1 MRYIIYYF
9 QDQYPYR
16 EKVPTRNFPLEG
28 LFYFLDYKEN
38 ECWIKLEEDEND
50 PRKVIIWSTSHLKE
64 FIVSSTRYPKES
76 FAFDEEKSEQYH
88 EYGRKRFAEM
98 PAIRIFRDNYE
109 YLNEQWQG
117 IYKRKPNY
125 IIFREHDNGF
135 VDILEKN
142 ELSEEDIANMNR
154 EHKIYLN
161 YIKRWKEYVKAHPE
175 KRTRVWRCP
184 ADNEFESDF
193 RLYDPADEQGI
204 DD

>member
-16 EKVPTRNFPLEG
+16 EKVPTRNLPLEG

-38 ECWIKLEEDEND
+38 ECWIKFKEDEND
-50 PRKVIIWSTSHLKE
+50 PRRVVIWSDDNIKRGLIFSDFNTLE
-64 FIVSSTRYPKES
+64 ENLVYIDRYHKYS
-76 FAFDEEKSEQYH
+76 
-88 EYGRKRFAEM
+88 RKRFAEM

-109 YLNEQWQG
+109 YLEEQWQG

-125 IIFREHDNGF
+125 VIFREHDNGF
-135 VDILEKN
+135 VDILEKD
-142 ELSEEDIANMNR
+142 ELSDEDIANMNR

-193 RLYDPADEQGI
+193 RLYDPADEQGV
-204 DD
+204 D